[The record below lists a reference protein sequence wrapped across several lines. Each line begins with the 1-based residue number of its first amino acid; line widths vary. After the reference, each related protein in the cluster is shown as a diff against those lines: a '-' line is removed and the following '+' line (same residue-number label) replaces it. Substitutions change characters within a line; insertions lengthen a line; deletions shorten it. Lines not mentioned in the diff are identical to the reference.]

1 VADAT
6 SWVHQM
12 YQNPSREDLE
22 AGRKALMGGSVGTAV
37 PKLYAKALG
46 ARFWTDDGAEYI
58 DCTSQAW
65 SLGVGGCHPFVMDA
79 VRAQLDYFTH
89 VRTNFDTVPKLLLS
103 KQLAEL
109 APGDLNRV
117 TYTLLGSSAVEGA
130 MKLAVRNKPGR
141 KYFLSFWDGYSGR
154 SLATMDLSYP
164 HPAPFLHYVGNR
176 LRVPQP
182 YCYRCPYAMTY
193 PACNLY
199 CVEMIGKFIENSL
212 DERPM
217 ALVME
222 PIQASGGMIPFPEAA
237 YPALRKLCDRY
248 DMLLIWD
255 EIQTGFGRLGTMF
268 AADLYQ
274 TIPDILIFGKAI
286 GGGFPLAGSL
296 QRDVLRGFEPGDHS
310 FTFGHFPV
318 SMVAGLATLRV
329 MEEEKHLE
337 NCLKIGKYFTE
348 RLKEMQGKYEL
359 LGDVRGPGLMIGIEL
374 VKNRETK
381 EAARLETARF
391 VEEGFKRGV
400 LFGHSKYAGMGNVVK
415 IKPPLVMTES
425 EAERVMQVFEDVTR
439 IVSD

>member
-1 VADAT
+1 
-6 SWVHQM
+6 
-12 YQNPSREDLE
+12 
-22 AGRKALMGGSVGTAV
+22 
-37 PKLYAKALG
+37 
-46 ARFWTDDGAEYI
+46 
-58 DCTSQAW
+58 
-65 SLGVGGCHPFVMDA
+65 MDA

-103 KQLAEL
+103 KQLAEI

-130 MKLAVRNKPGR
+130 MKLGIRNKPGR

-164 HPAPFLHYVGNR
+164 HPAPFLQYVGNR

-182 YCYRCPYAMTY
+182 YCYRCPYSMTY
-193 PACNLY
+193 PACDLY
-199 CVEMIGKFIENSL
+199 CVGMIGKFIENSL
-212 DERPM
+212 DELPI

-222 PIQASGGMIPFPEAA
+222 PVQASGGMIPFPDAA

-268 AADLYQ
+268 AADLYR

-296 QRDVLRGFEPGDHS
+296 QRDDLRGFEPGDHS

-318 SMVAGLATLRV
+318 SMVAGLATLKV

-337 NCLKIGKYFTE
+337 NCRKIGEYFTK
-348 RLKEMQGKYEL
+348 RLKEMQEKYDL
-359 LGDVRGPGLMIGIEL
+359 LGDIRGPGLMIGIEL
-374 VKNRETK
+374 VKNRETR
-381 EAARLETARF
+381 EPARQETARF

-415 IKPPLVMTES
+415 IKPPLVISES

-439 IVSD
+439 LLSD